1 MFEEIIIFTFGLAV
15 GSFLNAVIWR
25 LEKRK
30 SVIFNSDGVANESSY
45 SDGVANES
53 SRRRGLSPAIPINSS
68 HSSDGVANESSR
80 RHSDG
85 VANESS
91 RRRGTINV
99 FTRSQCP
106 CCRHKLAWYDLV
118 PILSFLWLGGKC
130 RHCKKRISY
139 QYPAVEIATGAL
151 FIAIFN
157 FKFLI
162 FNQFLIPEFLNGH
175 WSLVI
180 GHFINIV
187 FWLYITSALIVIFV
201 YDLKHYIIPDKILFP
216 AIAISI
222 MYHVLS
228 IMQAENY
235 ALYIIHNTLYYVGSA
250 IGASAFFL
258 LLVLISR
265 GRAMGLGDVKLAFLM
280 GLILGW
286 PNILVALFS
295 AFFFGALVGLV
306 LIFGGRK
313 TLKSKIPFGPFLI
326 AGTFIALFWGNW
338 LVDWYLRLLL

>member
-1 MFEEIIIFTFGLAV
+1 MILYILYFILGLCA

-25 LEKRK
+25 LEKGK
-30 SVIFNSDGVANESSY
+30 SVILDSG
-45 SDGVANES
+45 GVANES
-53 SRRRGLSPAIPINSS
+53 SRRRGLSPAIPIN
-68 HSSDGVANESSR
+68 
-80 RHSDG
+80 
-85 VANESS
+85 
-91 RRRGTINV
+91 V

-106 CCRHKLAWYDLV
+106 QCRHKLAWHDLV
-118 PILSFLWLGGKC
+118 PVFSFIFLRGKC
-130 RHCKKRISY
+130 RYCKHPISW
-139 QYPAVEIATGAL
+139 QYPLVEISTAL
-151 FIAIFN
+151 IFS
-157 FKFLI
+157 LI
-162 FNQFLIPEFLNGH
+162 FNYQLLIINNVS
-175 WSLVI
+175 SLKFSPAGGPPAGWQVLSLI
-180 GHFINIV
+180 
-187 FWLYITSALIVIFV
+187 FWLYIASALIVIFV

-265 GRAMGLGDVKLAFLM
+265 GRAMGLGDVKFVFLM
-280 GLILGW
+280 GLFLGW

-313 TLKSKIPFGPFLI
+313 TLKSQVPFGPFLI
-326 AGTFIALFWGNW
+326 AGTFIALFFGERI
-338 LVDWYLRLLL
+338 VSWYLHLLF

>member
-1 MFEEIIIFTFGLAV
+1 MILYILYFILGLCA
-15 GSFLNAVIWR
+15 GSFLNAVIFR
-25 LEKRK
+25 LENGESIILGNFGEAGKNKIVIPAEAGIQSIDSRLRGNDRKKR
-30 SVIFNSDGVANESSY
+30 IA
-45 SDGVANES
+45 
-53 SRRRGLSPAIPINSS
+53 
-68 HSSDGVANESSR
+68 
-80 RHSDG
+80 
-85 VANESS
+85 
-91 RRRGTINV
+91 
-99 FTRSQCP
+99 RSQCP
-106 CCRHKLAWYDLV
+106 YCRHKLAWYDLIPV
-118 PILSFLWLGGKC
+118 LSFLWLGGKC
-130 RHCKKRISY
+130 RHCEERISY
-139 QYPAVEIATGAL
+139 QYPAVEITTGAL